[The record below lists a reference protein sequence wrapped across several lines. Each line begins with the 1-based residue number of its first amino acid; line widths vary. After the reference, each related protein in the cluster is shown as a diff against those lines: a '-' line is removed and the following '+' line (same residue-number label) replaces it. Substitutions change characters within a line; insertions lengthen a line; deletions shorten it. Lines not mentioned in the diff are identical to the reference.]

1 MPVFRAEEVSA
12 TMVGDGSH
20 LGLGLDGFSSRNP
33 WRIRVACL
41 LRSAG
46 GLLGFKDKDQ

>member
-1 MPVFRAEEVSA
+1 MPVFRVEEVSA
-12 TMVGDGSH
+12 TVVGDGSH
-20 LGLGLDGFSSRNP
+20 LGLGLDGFLSRDP
-33 WRIRVACL
+33 WSIRVAGL